1 MASLLVLTITA
12 YSYYLLRCIL
22 NVYQVDETRCHRLAP
37 EFWSSCGYTIVSAIE
52 NRVVSSEELGTPN
65 IQRSGGCNIQISR
78 AVGAPTQEAAPTP
91 AEVKAAAARAEEEA
105 KEKAKEA
112 VGVKAA
118 TARVAESEAALKPA
132 AREKKHELQK
142 KLGKMTIA
150 NMTHVLLIDTNQ
162 AIVGGSTIGARH
174 CNASEV
180 QGDGFCLLRS
190 VCQNSEVGNIW
201 WGQDVECRGLLA
213 DMVER
218 QLSSSKKTA
227 ALILSLLYS
236 LGDYIDARKQETET
250 VVPEWMSTLQADIKS
265 LAENGGIETLSGK
278 ARGVHPIPSPP
289 MSSHLIPH
297 HPTPS
302 HPIPSHPHTT
312 TSHPIPPPR

>member
-1 MASLLVLTITA
+1 MASLWVLTITA

-22 NVYQVDETRCHRLAP
+22 NVYQVDETRCHRLAAWL
-37 EFWSSCGYTIVSAIE
+37 WSSCGYTIFSAIE

-105 KEKAKEA
+105 KKKEKEKAKEA
-112 VGVKAA
+112 AGVKAA
-118 TARVAESEAALKPA
+118 TARAVEAVEAEAA
-132 AREKKHELQK
+132 ARKHKLQTQ
-142 KLGKMTIA
+142 LGKMVVA
-150 NMTHVLLIDTNQ
+150 NMTHRLLLNTNQ
-162 AIVGGSTIGARH
+162 AMVGCTTIGARH
-174 CNASEV
+174 CTAFEV
-180 QGDGFCLLRS
+180 EGDGFCLLRS
-190 VCQNSEVGNIW
+190 VCDANSEVGNIRE
-201 WGQDVECRGLLA
+201 GQDEKCRKLLA
-213 DMVER
+213 AMVER
-218 QLSSSKKTA
+218 QLSSSEKTHL
-227 ALILSLLYS
+227 LILSLQKS
-236 LGDYIDARKQETET
+236 LGDYLEEREEEAPER
-250 VVPEWMSTLQADIKS
+250 VVTLLMDINS
-265 LAENGGIETLSGK
+265 LAESGGIETLSGT
-278 ARGVHPIPSPP
+278 ARGMHPIPSPP